1 MALDTHT
8 KRLLW
13 SGLRAGLSAGAAGA
27 AGLWG
32 IFGLVELSIP
42 TGRTWGG
49 AIAAI
54 TLLAL
59 MAAGPVA
66 AAWAVIGAQR
76 RTLPF
81 TVRHPENAVAGAVWG
96 GWGGLLLFGF
106 QDGGP
111 ASAAALA
118 AAIGV
123 LAALVPYR
131 IVWPALVVSP
141 LPPILLHLL
150 LGP

>member
-13 SGLRAGLSAGAAGA
+13 SGLRAGASAGAAGA
-27 AGLWG
+27 AAFWG
-32 IFGLVELSIP
+32 TFQLIELSLP

-49 AIAAI
+49 AAAAI
-54 TLLAL
+54 SFIAL

-76 RTLPF
+76 RSFPF
-81 TVRHPENAVAGAVWG
+81 AVRHPENAVAGVVWG
-96 GWGGLLLFGF
+96 GWGGIMLFGIP
-106 QDGGP
+106 DGGAA
-111 ASAAALA
+111 ASAALA
-118 AAIGV
+118 AAV
-123 LAALVPYR
+123 ASLAALVPYR

-141 LPPILLHLL
+141 LPPIILHLL
-150 LGP
+150 LTP